1 MEFDAAHPAGRWRG
15 RLAAVPAGLF
25 VLAVPVFLICA
36 AVSWAFNNPALYSGG
51 FEKYRIVQRSGI
63 SEGGLEQVAA
73 ELRAYF
79 NSTAE
84 PLQIHARIFGEV
96 RPLFNARE
104 VAHMRD
110 VKRLVW
116 WVYLAAAVSGLWL
129 LVFAGWKLAR
139 QWRQH
144 SGGGDD
150 AAAPQAPPGGEYGD
164 RDTGIQSAPGTVGN
178 ENAGPQSAPGAVWD
192 ENAGTQSGGGNGDAG
207 TPLSPGGVAAPRRRP
222 RSPGDELAW
231 LLLLGGGLTA
241 LLLAAFGLLA
251 LAGFDTLFLRFHE
264 LAFSNDFWRLDPRRD
279 YLVLL
284 FPQNFWF
291 DATIW
296 FSLRALAGGLL
307 LAASGGGW
315 LAWRRWGR

>member
-1 MEFDAAHPAGRWRG
+1 MEFDAAHPARGWRA

-25 VLAVPVFLICA
+25 ILAVPVFLICA

-51 FEKYRIVQRSGI
+51 FEKYRIAQRSGI
-63 SEGGLEQVAA
+63 SEAGLEQVAA

-84 PLQIHARIFGEV
+84 PLQIHARIFGEA

-116 WVYLAAAVSGLWL
+116 WVYLAAAVSGVGL
-129 LVFAGWKLAR
+129 LAVAGWKVAQ
-139 QWRQH
+139 QWRQR
-144 SGGGDD
+144 SGGFGEAGAPSVPSGGDGNGD
-150 AAAPQAPPGGEYGD
+150 TAPHPQPGG
-164 RDTGIQSAPGTVGN
+164 GN
-178 ENAGPQSAPGAVWD
+178 ENAGAQSVI
-192 ENAGTQSGGGNGDAG
+192 GGGDGNGDAG
-207 TPLSPGGVAAPRRRP
+207 PPLSPGGVATARRRR

-241 LLLAAFGLLA
+241 LLLAGFGLLA
-251 LAGFDTLFLRFHE
+251 LAGFDTLFLRFHQ

-291 DATIW
+291 DATLW

-307 LAASGGGW
+307 LAAAGGGW
-315 LAWRRWGR
+315 LAWRRRGR

>member
-1 MEFDAAHPAGRWRG
+1 MGFDAAYPAGRRRG

-51 FEKYRIVQRSGI
+51 FEKYRIAQRSGL
-63 SEGGLEQVAA
+63 SEAGLEQVAA

-129 LVFAGWKLAR
+129 LAVAGWKLAR
-139 QWRQH
+139 QWRQR
-144 SGGGDD
+144 GGGGRDD
-150 AAAPQAPPGGEYGD
+150 AAVPQAPPGGGYGD
-164 RDTGIQSAPGTVGN
+164 RDTGIL
-178 ENAGPQSAPGAVWD
+178 SAPGAVG
-192 ENAGTQSGGGNGDAG
+192 NKSAGTQSPLGVEYENGDAAP
-207 TPLSPGGVAAPRRRP
+207 PLSPGGIAAAQRRP
-222 RSPGDELAW
+222 LSPGDELAW

-241 LLLAAFGLLA
+241 LLLAGFGLLA

-307 LAASGGGW
+307 LAAAGGGW
-315 LAWRRWGR
+315 LAWRRRGR

>member
-1 MEFDAAHPAGRWRG
+1 MEFDAAHPAGGWRG

-51 FEKYRIVQRSGI
+51 FEKYRIAQRSGI
-63 SEGGLEQVAA
+63 SEAGLEQVAA

-84 PLQIHARIFGEV
+84 PLQIHARIFGEA
-96 RPLFNARE
+96 RPLFNERE

-116 WVYLAAAVSGLWL
+116 WVYLAAAVSGVGL
-129 LVFAGWKLAR
+129 LAAAGWKLAC
-139 QWRQH
+139 QWRQR
-144 SGGGDD
+144 GGGRD
-150 AAAPQAPPGGEYGD
+150 GD
-164 RDTGIQSAPGTVGN
+164 
-178 ENAGPQSAPGAVWD
+178 
-192 ENAGTQSGGGNGDAG
+192 AGTQFVSGGGNGGGDA
-207 TPLSPGGVAAPRRRP
+207 ARRR

-241 LLLAAFGLLA
+241 LLLAGFGLLA
-251 LAGFDTLFLRFHE
+251 LAGFDALFLRFHQ

-291 DATIW
+291 DATLW

-307 LAASGGGW
+307 LAAAGGGW

>member
-1 MEFDAAHPAGRWRG
+1 MLLYGGVMEFDAAHPAGGWRG
-15 RLAAVPAGLF
+15 RLTAVPAGLF

-51 FEKYRIVQRSGI
+51 FEKYRIAQRSGI
-63 SEGGLEQVAA
+63 SEAGLEQVAA

-84 PLQIHARIFGEV
+84 PLQIHARIFGEA
-96 RPLFNARE
+96 RPLFNERE

-116 WVYLAAAVSGLWL
+116 WVYLAAAVSGVGL
-129 LVFAGWKLAR
+129 LSVAGWKLAR
-139 QWRQH
+139 QWRQR
-144 SGGGDD
+144 SGGRDGPHTKSGTGD
-150 AAAPQAPPGGEYGD
+150 
-164 RDTGIQSAPGTVGN
+164 GN
-178 ENAGPQSAPGAVWD
+178 GAAGPHP
-192 ENAGTQSGGGNGDAG
+192 QSGGGEDDVGVQSD
-207 TPLSPGGVAAPRRRP
+207 PDPGGGYGNGAAARRRR

-241 LLLAAFGLLA
+241 LLLAGFGLLA
-251 LAGFDTLFLRFHE
+251 LAGFDTLFLRFHQ

-291 DATIW
+291 DATLW

-307 LAASGGGW
+307 LAAAGGGW
-315 LAWRRWGR
+315 LAWRRRGR

>member
-1 MEFDAAHPAGRWRG
+1 MRVDAAHPAGRWRG

-25 VLAVPVFLICA
+25 ILAVPVFLICA

-51 FEKYRIVQRSGI
+51 FEKYRIAQRSSL
-63 SEGGLEQVAA
+63 SEADLEQVAA

-84 PLQIHARIFGEV
+84 PLEIHARIFGEV

-129 LVFAGWKLAR
+129 LAVAGWKLAR
-139 QWRQH
+139 QWRQS
-144 SGGGDD
+144 SGGGRDD
-150 AAAPQAPPGGEYGD
+150 AAAPQGPPGGGYGD
-164 RDTGIQSAPGTVGN
+164 RDTGTQSD
-178 ENAGPQSAPGAVWD
+178 PGAAGN
-192 ENAGTQSGGGNGDAG
+192 ENAGTQSPLGVEYGNGDAAP
-207 TPLSPGGVAAPRRRP
+207 PLSPGDIAAAQRRP
-222 RSPGDELAW
+222 LSPGDELAW

-241 LLLAAFGLLA
+241 LLLAGFGLLA

-291 DATIW
+291 DATLW

-307 LAASGGGW
+307 LAAAGGGW
-315 LAWRRWGR
+315 LAWRRWGC

>member
-1 MEFDAAHPAGRWRG
+1 MGFDAAHPAGRG

-25 VLAVPVFLICA
+25 ILAVPVFLICA

-51 FEKYRIVQRSGI
+51 FEKYRIAQRSGI
-63 SEGGLEQVAA
+63 SEAGLEQVAA

-84 PLQIHARIFGEV
+84 PLQIHAHIFGEV

-116 WVYLAAAVSGLWL
+116 WVYLAAAVSGVWL
-129 LVFAGWKLAR
+129 LAVAGWKLAR
-139 QWRQH
+139 QWRQRSGGGYGNGDAASH
-144 SGGGDD
+144 PQYGGGNETAGPQPTSGGGD
-150 AAAPQAPPGGEYGD
+150 
-164 RDTGIQSAPGTVGN
+164 
-178 ENAGPQSAPGAVWD
+178 
-192 ENAGTQSGGGNGDAG
+192 GNGEAASQL
-207 TPLSPGGVAAPRRRP
+207 TPADGVAARRRR

-241 LLLAAFGLLA
+241 LLLAGFGLLA

-307 LAASGGGW
+307 LAAAGGGW
-315 LAWRRWGR
+315 LAWRRRGR

>member
-1 MEFDAAHPAGRWRG
+1 MLLYGGVMGFDAAHPAGGWRA
-15 RLAAVPAGLF
+15 RLAAVPSGLF
-25 VLAVPVFLICA
+25 ILAVPVFLICA

-51 FEKYRIVQRSGI
+51 FEKYRIAQRSGI
-63 SEGGLEQVAA
+63 SEAGLEQVAA

-116 WVYLAAAVSGLWL
+116 WVYLAAAVSGVGL
-129 LVFAGWKLAR
+129 LAAAGWKLAQ
-139 QWRQH
+139 QWRQRN
-144 SGGGDD
+144 GGRDGD
-150 AAAPQAPPGGEYGD
+150 
-164 RDTGIQSAPGTVGN
+164 
-178 ENAGPQSAPGAVWD
+178 
-192 ENAGTQSGGGNGDAG
+192 AGTQFVSGGGNGGGDA
-207 TPLSPGGVAAPRRRP
+207 ARRR

-241 LLLAAFGLLA
+241 LLLAGFGLLA

-307 LAASGGGW
+307 LAAAGGGW

>member
-1 MEFDAAHPAGRWRG
+1 MGVDAAHPAGRWRG

-25 VLAVPVFLICA
+25 ILAVPVFLVCA

-51 FEKYRIVQRSGI
+51 FEKYRIAQRSGL
-63 SEGGLEQVAA
+63 SEAGLEQVAA

-116 WVYLAAAVSGLWL
+116 WVYLAAAVSGVWL
-129 LVFAGWKLAR
+129 LAVAGWKMAR
-139 QWRQH
+139 QWRQS
-144 SGGGDD
+144 SGGRDD
-150 AAAPQAPPGGEYGD
+150 AAAPQAPPGGGYGD
-164 RDTGIQSAPGTVGN
+164 RDTGPQLPPGG
-178 ENAGPQSAPGAVWD
+178 ENGDAGTQSAPGA
-192 ENAGTQSGGGNGDAG
+192 AGTQSGGGNGDAAP
-207 TPLSPGGVAAPRRRP
+207 PLSPGGVAAAQRRP
-222 RSPGDELAW
+222 LSPGDELAW

-307 LAASGGGW
+307 LAAAGGGW

>member
-1 MEFDAAHPAGRWRG
+1 MEFDAAHHPAGRWRG
-15 RLAAVPAGLF
+15 RLAAIPAGLF

-51 FEKYRIVQRSGI
+51 FEKYRIAQRSGI
-63 SEGGLEQVAA
+63 SEAGLEQVAA
-73 ELRAYF
+73 ELRGYF

-84 PLQIHARIFGEV
+84 PLQIHARIYGEP

-116 WVYLAAAVSGLWL
+116 WVYLAAAVSGAWL
-129 LVFAGWKLAR
+129 LAAAGWKLAR
-139 QWRQH
+139 QWQQR
-144 SGGGDD
+144 GGG
-150 AAAPQAPPGGEYGD
+150 G
-164 RDTGIQSAPGTVGN
+164 
-178 ENAGPQSAPGAVWD
+178 AGPHPS
-192 ENAGTQSGGGNGDAG
+192 SGITSGNGYSESGSGNGDAESQ
-207 TPLSPGGVAAPRRRP
+207 LIPGGGDTARRRP
-222 RSPGDELAW
+222 RSPGEELAW
-231 LLLLGGGLTA
+231 WLLLGGGLTA

-251 LAGFDTLFLRFHE
+251 VAGFDTLFLRFHE

-291 DATIW
+291 DATLW
-296 FSLRALAGGLL
+296 FSLRALAAGLL
-307 LAASGGGW
+307 LAAAGGGW
-315 LAWRRWGR
+315 LAWRRWSR

>member
-15 RLAAVPAGLF
+15 RLVAVPAGLF
-25 VLAVPVFLICA
+25 ILAVPVFLICA

-51 FEKYRIVQRSGI
+51 FEKYRIAQRSGI
-63 SEGGLEQVAA
+63 SEAGLEQVAA

-84 PLQIHARIFGEV
+84 PLQVHARIFGEV

-116 WVYLAAAVSGLWL
+116 WVYLAAAVSGVWL
-129 LVFAGWKLAR
+129 LAVAGWKLAR
-139 QWRQH
+139 QWRHRSGGDGGGGAQFV
-144 SGGGDD
+144 SGGGYGNGE
-150 AAAPQAPPGGEYGD
+150 AASHQQHGGGGNETAGA
-164 RDTGIQSAPGTVGN
+164 QSAPGNGY
-178 ENAGPQSAPGAVWD
+178 
-192 ENAGTQSGGGNGDAG
+192 GNGDAG
-207 TPLSPGGVAAPRRRP
+207 TPLSPGGVAAARRRL

-241 LLLAAFGLLA
+241 LLLAGFGLLA
-251 LAGFDTLFLRFHE
+251 LAGFDTLFLRFHQ

-291 DATIW
+291 DATLW

-307 LAASGGGW
+307 LAAGGGGW
-315 LAWRRWGR
+315 LAWRRRGR